1 MTAPASLAE
10 HLLADLGPAE
20 RRELENLLYALDV
33 VHQQDHGP
41 DESFAADG
49 LTDALKQ
56 LSPPVRHVIAKLN
69 ALVEVPRIA
78 PFQPKLRQ
86 DDYADLLGLDRST
99 LGAVKDT
106 IDMADAATTLV
117 SRMGSDATSTPKP
130 PSRRDEVADAV
141 EQHHDHARAQT
152 YADAELADAGSSP
165 NLSMRDV
172 LTTAVELKEN
182 SL

>member
-20 RRELENLLYALDV
+20 RRELHNILYALDV

-86 DDYADLLGLDRST
+86 DDYANLLDLNRST

-117 SRMGSDATSTPKP
+117 SRMGSDATSAPKP

-141 EQHHDHARAQT
+141 EQHQPHARLQQF
-152 YADAELADAGSSP
+152 ADAELADAGSDPS
-165 NLSMRDV
+165 LSMRDV
-172 LTTAVELKEN
+172 ISANIEMREN
-182 SL
+182 QP